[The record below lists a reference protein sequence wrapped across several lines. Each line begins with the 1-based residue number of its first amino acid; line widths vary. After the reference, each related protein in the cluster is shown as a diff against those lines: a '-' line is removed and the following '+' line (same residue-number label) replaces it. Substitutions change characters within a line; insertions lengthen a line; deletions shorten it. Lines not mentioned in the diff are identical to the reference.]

1 MMKREFKCKYC
12 GKIFSDPI
20 PHKCVGGFRKHH
32 LNFINLHPTN
42 KEQIRDLKKGLGIP
56 QNLNTFEL
64 IDWLADNYKLFITI
78 VPARKEDGGWM
89 ENVIDMSTEGRS
101 DVITQDFGKYTKYE
115 QAIEASILEAL
126 SFLSL
131 RKENER

>member
-1 MMKREFKCKYC
+1 
-12 GKIFSDPI
+12 
-20 PHKCVGGFRKHH
+20 
-32 LNFINLHPTN
+32 
-42 KEQIRDLKKGLGIP
+42 
-56 QNLNTFEL
+56 
-64 IDWLADNYKLFITI
+64 
-78 VPARKEDGGWM
+78 M
-89 ENVIDMSTEGRS
+89 ENVIDFSTDGRS